1 MHSDRDLFMGDA
13 YCETNI
19 FTTMDGKGN
28 NHSVCSVANGAIDR
42 EACQK
47 SWYAVY
53 VQVKCEKKSAQKLRT
68 LGYEVFVPVQE
79 EIHQW
84 SDRRKKIEVIVIP
97 MVVFLKVT
105 TGELKEIEKLS
116 YIYSVLK
123 YPGSKIAAVI
133 PDKQIEQFK
142 FMLGNCASEV
152 VIEPFKV
159 IKGAKIRVIRGTLR
173 GVEGQISRN
182 GVNGFKLYI
191 SIDNLACASVEISMQ
206 DCELI

>member
-1 MHSDRDLFMGDA
+1 
-13 YCETNI
+13 
-19 FTTMDGKGN
+19 MDGKDN
-28 NHSVCSVANGAIDR
+28 NNNSCSIVNGTIDR

-47 SWYAVY
+47 CWFAVY
-53 VQVKCEKKSAQKLRT
+53 TQMKCEKKSAQKLHA
-68 LGYEVFVPVQE
+68 LGYEVFVPAQE

-84 SDRRKKIEVIVIP
+84 SDRRKKIEVVVIP
-97 MVVFLKVT
+97 MVVFLKAS

-123 YPGSKIAAVI
+123 YPGSKIPSAI

-142 FMLGNCASEV
+142 FMLGNCDSEV
-152 VIEPFKV
+152 SIEPFKV
-159 IKGAKIRVIRGTLR
+159 IMGAKVRVIRGSLK

-182 GVNGFKLYI
+182 GVNGSKLYI
-191 SIDNLACASVEISMQ
+191 SIDNLACASVEICTH